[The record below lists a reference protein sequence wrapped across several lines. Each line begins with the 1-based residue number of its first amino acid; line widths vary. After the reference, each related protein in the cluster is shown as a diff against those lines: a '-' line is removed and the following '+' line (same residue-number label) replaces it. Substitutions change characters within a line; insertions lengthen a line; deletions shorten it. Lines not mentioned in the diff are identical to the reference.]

1 MKIDLVKSIIALVI
15 SALISYGFYELCE
28 DETQRIVLLCSTF
41 IFLSITSFFTIG
53 CSLRTNG
60 AIMLT
65 TFSGIFFLIGII
77 IHAFQALFTFN
88 RTAFLI
94 IDGLLLLVY
103 ILTAQSIYKS
113 KQ

>member
-41 IFLSITSFFTIG
+41 ILITSCFTIG